1 MNFAAINPALM
12 NLDMDNRIGI
22 NYGSYIAGSN
32 LGSINYV
39 NFAAINPAFMHPTCF
54 IRPMWPLII
63 SGSGLAIH
71 ISRPKH

>member
-1 MNFAAINPALM
+1 MFPFLPDNAVLSGDTVSVRDYDVNFAAINPALM

-39 NFAAINPAFMHPTCF
+39 KI
-54 IRPMWPLII
+54 
-63 SGSGLAIH
+63 
-71 ISRPKH
+71 